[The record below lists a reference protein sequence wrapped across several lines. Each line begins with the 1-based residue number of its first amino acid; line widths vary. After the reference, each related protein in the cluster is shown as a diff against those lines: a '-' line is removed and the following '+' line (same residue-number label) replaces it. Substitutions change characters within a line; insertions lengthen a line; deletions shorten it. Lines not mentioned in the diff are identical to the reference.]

1 MSASPVEVLQ
11 ALPEDEQN
19 SFFDGLSEDEAESL
33 LQSWDFWAR
42 PEQLEPPGD
51 WVWWLLIT
59 GRGWGKNRTGAEWVV
74 TRCEQ
79 FTAAGVPHLVGLV
92 GQTNDDV
99 RSTMIGGVSGLKRVV
114 ERRGHRWEGAPN
126 SLNPKIKIWREETQ
140 SWHTTSIEIHTAIE
154 PEGPRGRNFN
164 TAWLDELAAY
174 KHKVD
179 TVGNTVFTN
188 VELALRGEEDDLS
201 ARSAPAIQPRAIV
214 TTTPKPIPVIRSL
227 LSGKHGPTV
236 ITRGSLYD
244 NRANLP
250 QSFVDA
256 VTGMYEGT
264 RLAEQEIHGKV
275 IDSVEGAL
283 WNPDIIHRWRIQ
295 PAQVPALS
303 RVVIGVDPSGSE
315 SEGDDCGIVVV
326 GLARDRDQRGRPHL
340 YVLEDA
346 SSPNRPEKWARI
358 AVDLAR
364 KYDATIVAE
373 VNFGAALVRD
383 VVMLTARND
392 EAELPQGEEPLL
404 PIRFEEVRASRGK
417 RVRAEPVALMYDPGQ
432 GRVHHVGV
440 FPQLEEQMTFW
451 TPLDP
456 TSPDRM
462 DALVWA
468 CAYLIP
474 ELTTP
479 PAGFAKGWAD
489 RRAA

>member
-1 MSASPVEVLQ
+1 MTASPVQLLQ
-11 ALPEDEQN
+11 ELPPAEKDAYLA
-19 SFFDGLSEDEAESL
+19 SLTEDEAAAIL
-33 LQSWDFWAR
+33 ASWEFWAR
-42 PEQLEPPGD
+42 PEQLEPPGE
-51 WVWWLLIT
+51 WVWWVLIT
-59 GRGWGKNRTGAEWVV
+59 GRGWGKNRTGAEWIAD
-74 TRCEQ
+74 RCEQ
-79 FTAAGVPHLVGLV
+79 FAAANIPHLVGLV

-99 RSTMIGGVSGLKRVV
+99 HKTMIGGASGLKRVV
-114 ERRGHRWEGAPN
+114 ERRGHVWEGAPN
-126 SLNPKIKIWREETQ
+126 SLNPRLKIRRPDGT
-140 SWHTTSIEIHTAIE
+140 WHTSDIEVHTAVE

-164 TAWLDELAAY
+164 TVWLDELAAF

-179 TVGNTVFTN
+179 VVGNTVFTN
-188 VELALRGEEDDLS
+188 VELALRGDDDDLS
-201 ARSAPAIQPRAIV
+201 SAKAPAIQPRAIV

-227 LSGKHGPTV
+227 MAGKHGATV

-244 NRANLP
+244 NAANLP
-250 QSFVDA
+250 QSFINA

-283 WNPDIIHRWRIQ
+283 WNADIIHAWRIQ
-295 PAQVPALS
+295 PAQIPELA
-303 RVVIGVDPSGSE
+303 RVVVGVDPSGSE

-326 GLARDRDQRGRPHL
+326 GMARDTDQRGRPHL

-358 AVDLAR
+358 VVDLAR
-364 KYDATIVAE
+364 KYNATIVAE
-373 VNFGAALVRD
+373 VNFGAAMVRD
-383 VVMLTARND
+383 IVSLTARND
-392 EAELPQGEEPLL
+392 EAELPPGAEPLA
-404 PIRFEEVRASRGK
+404 PVMFEEVRASRGK
-417 RVRAEPVALMYDPGQ
+417 RIRAEPVALMYDPGQ

-468 CAYLIP
+468 CAFLIP

-479 PAGFAKGWAD
+479 PAGFAKGWAE